1 MLKTRLGLEECQ
13 LSLQRQCAVLE
24 AELDTLRLRE
34 EGREKQRE
42 QLMVE
47 MADLRVKL
55 QSTQRQHQEEM
66 EHLQHETKD
75 R

>member
-1 MLKTRLGLEECQ
+1 M
-13 LSLQRQCAVLE
+13 SLQRQCAVLE
-24 AELDTLRLRE
+24 AELDTLKLRE

-47 MADLRVKL
+47 IAGLRVKL
-55 QSTQRQHQEEM
+55 QSTQQQHQEDI